1 VVAASAVMFTA
12 IKLVGAAALIALGI
26 RALLRPSQDPT
37 LTRTATSGGSH
48 RPAFRDGVVT
58 AIANPKLAA
67 FYVALFPQFVP
78 RGSSIFLASVF
89 MGALL
94 VLLDLAWYSALAAL
108 VARAA
113 SSFLQRW
120 LRRAERLCG
129 AVLVGLGIR
138 LALEQR

>member
-1 VVAASAVMFTA
+1 VTAATA
-12 IKLVGAAALIALGI
+12 GA
-26 RALLRPSQDPT
+26 
-37 LTRTATSGGSH
+37 GSH
-48 RPAFRDGVVT
+48 RPAFRDGLVT

-113 SSFLQRW
+113 STFLQRW